1 MAQVYS
7 VMLGFL
13 VAATYA
19 QYGETRTW
27 VRQEVESLRLIRN
40 ITSDVATPQ
49 AEALKTAVSD
59 YARAPWSRANGNC
72 SRSATRGPQA
82 EAALA
87 SMLTALPDP
96 DPDGSLSTALAVGQL
111 RDLIQNVAIARVE
124 RISAAPDRK
133 IANLLSG
140 VLVLITGLAI
150 SIAWFLRGPSVV
162 VHLILG
168 GILVTTFLSLILLSV
183 ELIYPFAG
191 DLSIQPDEFR
201 ELIIGCDDMQ
211 FGLMNVFVRWLAAL
225 ALMFSFYNP
234 SGRSFVHWAG
244 AGTARARCGSS
255 SAPCSSPAFSFSAA
269 RPSVRWAIRVWSS
282 WSPSSPCLAAPCS
295 ISASSI
301 PPNGWK

>member
-1 MAQVYS
+1 MFVLYVPALLLTVFGTLLVRWLFSDQVAPDSSVGPTKVGFMAQVYS

-59 YARAPWSRANGNC
+59 YARAVVEGERELLAFGDESP
-72 SRSATRGPQA
+72 PA

-133 IANLLSG
+133 IANLL
-140 VLVLITGLAI
+140 
-150 SIAWFLRGPSVV
+150 
-162 VHLILG
+162 
-168 GILVTTFLSLILLSV
+168 
-183 ELIYPFAG
+183 
-191 DLSIQPDEFR
+191 
-201 ELIIGCDDMQ
+201 
-211 FGLMNVFVRWLAAL
+211 
-225 ALMFSFYNP
+225 
-234 SGRSFVHWAG
+234 GR
-244 AGTARARCGSS
+244 ARADYWPRDQHRLVSAWSERRGSFDPGRHS
-255 SAPCSSPAFSFSAA
+255 GDDVSFADL
-269 RPSVRWAIRVWSS
+269 VI
-282 WSPSSPCLAAPCS
+282 
-295 ISASSI
+295 
-301 PPNGWK
+301 G

>member
-1 MAQVYS
+1 MNAPSNLLEWLASLSFDVAVFVLYVPALLLTVFGTLLVRWLFSDQVAPDSSVGPTKVGFMAQVYS

-49 AEALKTAVSD
+49 AEALKIAVSD
-59 YARAPWSRANGNC
+59 YARAVVEGEWELLAFGDES
-72 SRSATRGPQA
+72 PQA

-201 ELIIGCDDMQ
+201 ELIVG
-211 FGLMNVFVRWLAAL
+211 V
-225 ALMFSFYNP
+225 
-234 SGRSFVHWAG
+234 
-244 AGTARARCGSS
+244 
-255 SAPCSSPAFSFSAA
+255 
-269 RPSVRWAIRVWSS
+269 
-282 WSPSSPCLAAPCS
+282 
-295 ISASSI
+295 
-301 PPNGWK
+301 